1 MKQKYDSSVV
11 YLYATGNEA
20 LLPKEFRQQ
29 IPYTTISTWRKI
41 DYSTYIGNEF
51 RYFFDEAFE
60 GAQAKFKYRQLK
72 RTMIAFARSWVKL
85 SSAIKPVLR
94 NAGKDKKLQ
103 ENVLDAI
110 SYMENYL
117 GIDKTLK
124 LLGIS
129 KTLYL
134 QWLLESRF
142 DCFDSYTA
150 LCVKR
155 HPHQLGTKEIGKIK
169 TMLSDPEYDHW
180 PIVSIASLALR
191 KKQIIASLF
200 SWYKYA
206 RIFGITKKLVK
217 KDFKTEGLNA
227 SYPNEYLHADLTEV
241 YVAGQKAYIAFVMD
255 NYSKMILGFQ
265 VGENKSFEIVKG
277 ALRKAIE
284 VIVTHPKHDHSYLVT
299 DGGRENHNKNIDNF
313 IARISNHK
321 VTKIRALKD
330 IQFSNSP
337 VEAVHRTMKG
347 RYLKKRIFGS
357 IAELSEFLEWAVND
371 YNKLRPHYKH
381 APKTPYEVYF
391 DLPLGFDL
399 IKRRKQAVQDRISNN
414 KCSKCIQCK
423 DGLKSKNCCTK
434 ISCK

>member
-1 MKQKYDSSVV
+1 MKQKYDSSVA

-72 RTMIAFARSWVKL
+72 RNMMAFARSWVKL

-103 ENVLDAI
+103 GNVLDAI

-155 HPHQLGTKEIGKIK
+155 HPHQLATIEIDFV
-169 TMLSDPEYDHW
+169 LSLQCNFLLQFVIYLS
-180 PIVSIASLALR
+180 SI
-191 KKQIIASLF
+191 
-200 SWYKYA
+200 
-206 RIFGITKKLVK
+206 LV
-217 KDFKTEGLNA
+217 
-227 SYPNEYLHADLTEV
+227 V
-241 YVAGQKAYIAFVMD
+241 
-255 NYSKMILGFQ
+255 
-265 VGENKSFEIVKG
+265 
-277 ALRKAIE
+277 
-284 VIVTHPKHDHSYLVT
+284 
-299 DGGRENHNKNIDNF
+299 
-313 IARISNHK
+313 
-321 VTKIRALKD
+321 
-330 IQFSNSP
+330 
-337 VEAVHRTMKG
+337 
-347 RYLKKRIFGS
+347 
-357 IAELSEFLEWAVND
+357 VNQ
-371 YNKLRPHYKH
+371 
-381 APKTPYEVYF
+381 E
-391 DLPLGFDL
+391 
-399 IKRRKQAVQDRISNN
+399 
-414 KCSKCIQCK
+414 
-423 DGLKSKNCCTK
+423 
-434 ISCK
+434 